1 MRKMFLILL
10 MATLTR
16 IVSFSSNI
24 SEVTNNDTIVSVSI
38 TDIKYAN
45 LIFVEHKKLLTEN
58 QLLKEQTQDYNNL
71 VNNMNKVDSLR
82 KQQNY
87 IHERQIDYLSKEC
100 KSKEKAIKYW
110 KVGGITVSIALII
123 ALLVK

>member
-10 MATLTR
+10 MVALTR

-100 KSKEKAIKYW
+100 KNKEKAIKYW